1 MASQQVVELRCR
13 LPHLRLRE
21 PNLVRNCV
29 EANSEVQCTAGTL
42 SAAPACMRRDAVGAR
57 NRIYGDPVQC
67 AQEAPL
73 LVLAPKAAGLHRLLP
88 VHHRIGFAA
97 VASH

>member
-1 MASQQVVELRCR
+1 MPSQQVVELRCR

-29 EANSEVQCTAGTL
+29 EANSEAQCTVGTL
-42 SAAPACMRRDAVGAR
+42 SAAPACTRRDAVDAR
-57 NRIYGDPVQC
+57 NWIYGDPVQC
-67 AQEAPL
+67 VQEALL

-88 VHHRIGFAA
+88 IHHRIDFVA